1 MLMIQLAV
9 SRCFHEQCIR
19 LYTPSYTLNSDRLIC
34 SRRKMVLILGCM
46 LSVIQVFGLRTLG
59 ESNMIANSHR
69 ELDSESVDHL
79 VSTFSS
85 DPSLIAFAQL
95 CCDKSWNNR

>member
-1 MLMIQLAV
+1 ML
-9 SRCFHEQCIR
+9 F
-19 LYTPSYTLNSDRLIC
+19 
-34 SRRKMVLILGCM
+34 
-46 LSVIQVFGLRTLG
+46 VIQVFGLRTLD
-59 ESNMIANSHR
+59 ESNMLANSHR

-95 CCDKSWNNR
+95 CCDKSWNDR

>member
-1 MLMIQLAV
+1 MLMIQLGV
-9 SRCFHEQCIR
+9 SHCFREQCIR
-19 LYTPSYTLNSDRLIC
+19 LYTPSYTLDSDRLIF
-34 SRRKMVLILGCM
+34 SHRKLVLIHVCM

-59 ESNMIANSHR
+59 ESNLIANSHR
-69 ELDSESVDHL
+69 ELDSDSVDHL